1 MRRLHLLVLLL
12 AVPPQAELSGQGMSL
27 VGRWV
32 NIDPTDF
39 QLFVLVFEP
48 DGRVHRLMPAPQFSA
63 TYRVEGEHLVIDFG
77 DGSRQSY
84 VVRGDTLASDGPG
97 AFIRLTD
104 TPHDTGSVGGT
115 WRFVP
120 GGSMERF
127 MTLRSDGQVVLEVG
141 FPVQATVSGDTLRL
155 ISSQLP
161 TLTFQLPT
169 LTFRLYQ
176 QGDTLLHLQDAA
188 GKNRLLLRRPW
199 GCFGIEALDARAAEC
214 QAKVGN

>member
-63 TYRVEGEHLVIDFG
+63 TYRVEGEHLVIENG
-77 DGSRQSY
+77 DGSRLSY

-161 TLTFQLPT
+161 TLTF
-169 LTFRLYQ
+169 RLYQ
-176 QGDTLLHLQDAA
+176 QGDTLIHLQDAA

-199 GCFGIEALDARAAEC
+199 GCLGIEALDARAAEC